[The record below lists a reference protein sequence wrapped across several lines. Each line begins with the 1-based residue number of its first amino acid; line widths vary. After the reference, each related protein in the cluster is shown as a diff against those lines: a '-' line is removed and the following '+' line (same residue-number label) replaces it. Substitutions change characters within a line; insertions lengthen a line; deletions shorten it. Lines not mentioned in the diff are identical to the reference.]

1 MAIKTVILIYRSTTI
16 TGLVFTIAQVLVS
29 KFVFDNGTSTI
40 ANNRYSLPDHHD
52 ELSLLLCSRVF
63 HLYTYF
69 FLFYNA
75 LVGLAKAVRRIV
87 TAAVLNLF
95 FLPRLDRPLV
105 IKGFES
111 LDKGKATVLYLSL
124 SCLIWYHHSCYRL
137 CCIFISSTGGCSL

>member
-1 MAIKTVILIYRSTTI
+1 
-16 TGLVFTIAQVLVS
+16 VFTIAQVLVS

-40 ANNRYSLPDHHD
+40 ANNRYNLPYYHD
-52 ELSLLLCSRVF
+52 VQSLLLYSRVF

-111 LDKGKATVLYLSL
+111 LDKGIVYNVYLYHALSSFML
-124 SCLIWYHHSCYRL
+124 
-137 CCIFISSTGGCSL
+137 